1 MSIVAIG
8 KFPKEVH
15 LFVQKFDLEKEVP
28 RDEDS
33 QKKVRTLTASTRLI
47 KLFLVA

>member
-1 MSIVAIG
+1 MCCKG

-15 LFVQKFDLEKEVP
+15 LFIQKFDLEKEVP

-33 QKKVRTLTASTRLI
+33 QKKVRIIITKYSI
-47 KLFLVA
+47 NQVILVA